1 MREIKFRAWHIKE
14 RKMYFLEAI
23 DMCFELVTV
32 TKKNSDEQ
40 DYAAY
45 FRFSEIELMQ
55 YTDLKDKNGMEI
67 YEGDIL
73 ELRVNL
79 FDKER
84 DLFQVVFKDG
94 GFRDEWNNYI
104 GQYLPPDIRN
114 RQGGRVR
121 LNEVCEVIGNIYE
134 NKNLIK
140 DEKCKI

>member
-55 YTDLKDKNGMEI
+55 YASLKDKNGVEI

-73 ELRVNL
+73 ELRANS
-79 FDKER
+79 FDRKK

-114 RQGGRVR
+114 KQGGSVR
-121 LNEVCEVIGNIYE
+121 LNEACEVVGNIYE
-134 NKNLIK
+134 NPELLR
-140 DEKCKI
+140 